1 MCCCKVEGLDREGG
15 ESLAGRSADGAVVVP
30 SAAVY
35 CAHIHVP
42 HYTSQDYLRADLLT
56 NAEDMTL

>member
-1 MCCCKVEGLDREGG
+1 MEGLDREGG
-15 ESLAGRSADGAVVVP
+15 GSLAGRSADGAVAVP

-42 HYTSQDYLRADLLT
+42 HYTSQDYLRAALLT
-56 NAEDMTL
+56 NTEDMTL